1 MIDKE
6 HLLEKDVAFRIR
18 GVKKIV
24 HGTVRNIENDGFWIV
39 TPELLVE
46 LRGEGWT
53 TMVEQIQNPV
63 LFVPTASLE
72 FLIASDQ

>member
-6 HLLEKDVAFRIR
+6 HLRDKEVAFRIHS
-18 GVKKIV
+18 VKKIV
-24 HGTVRNIENDGFWIV
+24 HGTVRNVEHDGFWIV
-39 TPELLVE
+39 APELLVE

-53 TMVEQIQNPV
+53 AMVGQAQNPV